1 MALPPHSRYAGLVER
16 GFSRLIPYCVLRQ
29 VQASKAL
36 VQKGGT
42 PMKLG
47 LDSYSTRNSGLDP
60 VGVLELAKSLGLDGV
75 LFELSPFRSFRDE
88 ELVRIRQSAERL
100 GVYCHLGMGSIFSWH
115 PMAAKGRE
123 LLADAGYD
131 VAVSDAQL
139 VIHHLQVA
147 RKLGSPL
154 LRVVA
159 GNLFTRDEGYDM
171 AVLAHQAVAILREAC
186 KAAEDLGLRIAIEN
200 HADFTVQELLSI
212 HARVGSPALGF
223 TVDCANLAF
232 DLDQPLCLARMMA
245 PYALT
250 THYKNYRI
258 VRTECG
264 LALENCALGEGDIDV
279 VAIAGILGRAHP
291 EICLNIEIHSQ
302 FAPFRLDILRR
313 EFFERH
319 VPPPG
324 DGLAWYLARAWERP
338 IQRGPG
344 RNLPDGS
351 DSWAVERPH
360 LEQSVQWARQRL
372 ADLL

>member
-1 MALPPHSRYAGLVER
+1 
-16 GFSRLIPYCVLRQ
+16 
-29 VQASKAL
+29 
-36 VQKGGT
+36 
-42 PMKLG
+42 MKLG

-60 VGVLELAKSLGLDGV
+60 VGVLELASTLGLDGV

-88 ELVRIRQSAERL
+88 ELARIRRTAEQRGL
-100 GVYCHLGMGSIFSWH
+100 YCHLGMGSIFSWH

-123 LLADAGYD
+123 LLAEAGYD
-131 VAVSDAQL
+131 VTVPDARL
-139 VIHHLQVA
+139 VIYHLEVA

-159 GNLFTRDEGYDM
+159 GNLFTRDEGHDM
-171 AVLAHQAVAILREAC
+171 TALAHQAVAILREAC
-186 KAAEDLGLRIAIEN
+186 KAAEDLGLRIALEN
-200 HADFTVQELLSI
+200 HADFTVRELLSI
-212 HARVGSPALGF
+212 HARVGSLALGF

-232 DLDQPLCLARMMA
+232 DLDDPLRLAGMMA
-245 PYALT
+245 PYAAT

-279 VAIAGILGRAHP
+279 RAVAQTLGRANP

-313 EFFERH
+313 EFFQRH
-319 VPPPG
+319 PPPPG

-344 RNLPDGS
+344 QNLADGPE
-351 DSWAVERPH
+351 SWAIERPD
-360 LEQSVQWARQRL
+360 LERSVQWAREHL
-372 ADLL
+372 ADML